1 MKWEDMGMDGRH
13 ALEMVGGRLYK
24 LDPHQT
30 LIHEIIGNAND
41 EFEKGLTNDPTIS
54 ITFEKYENGE
64 FYGMIIFKN
73 NAPPISPSFFEK
85 DYHTMFK
92 SSKSEESGGI
102 GFVGIGAKQFLQ
114 SKPQRE
120 LITITG
126 NEQKSLLASIW
137 QWPEIGNPQVGKTPQ
152 NSYDAIIG
160 SRKVSHEQGTT
171 FVANL
176 TKEEFDDLKQNLNFY
191 LQKWWN
197 HALLNNVFKISVSG
211 NDVSAWI
218 PHNQKYERPFF
229 MSSKKIKCTFFI
241 SDAELN
247 ENDENFPHILYV
259 VGEKRIADATVR
271 DTHRI
276 VKNYAKRIFCYADVS
291 PLLKKYVLM
300 SKEDFQEGNPYVSKV
315 KQRVTEEFWAFIKEK
330 NFYKEEKIDST
341 NDIELQMILQKFNE
355 VLQSKEFKK
364 WNPFLLK
371 IKREVPVISDD
382 DELLSNSDGSQLTN
396 DSEQSGNNGNGQ
408 VTGNDDGIGNVFD
421 KKGVQKGE
429 KKIRNALGID
439 MGEIDAPENEQESW
453 IDDGSRSLLINI
465 GHPFYKRIQNDSEK
479 SGLMNLREFNKKRI
493 MVDALV
499 RFRIDMNDGTPSEII
514 EESHKLLHQ
523 VH

>member
-1 MKWEDMGMDGRH
+1 
-13 ALEMVGGRLYK
+13 
-24 LDPHQT
+24 
-30 LIHEIIGNAND
+30 
-41 EFEKGLTNDPTIS
+41 
-54 ITFEKYENGE
+54 
-64 FYGMIIFKN
+64 
-73 NAPPISPSFFEK
+73 
-85 DYHTMFK
+85 
-92 SSKSEESGGI
+92 
-102 GFVGIGAKQFLQ
+102 VGIGAKQFLQ

-126 NEQKSLLASIW
+126 DDPNSLLASIW
-137 QWPEIGNPQVGKTPQ
+137 QWPETGNPQVGQTPRD
-152 NSYDAIIG
+152 SYAEIIG
-160 SRKVSHEQGTT
+160 SRKISHEKGTT

-176 TKEEFDDLKQNLNFY
+176 TKEEFDDLKQNLVYY

-197 HALLNNVFKISVSG
+197 HALLKNTFKILVSG
-211 NDVSAWI
+211 NDVPAWI
-218 PHNQKYERPFF
+218 PNDESHVRSFIMN
-229 MSSKKIKCTFFI
+229 SKKINCTFFI
-241 SDAELN
+241 SDKEL
-247 ENDENFPHILYV
+247 EEEGENFPHILYV
-259 VGEKRIADATVR
+259 VGEKRITDKTVR

-276 VKNYAKRIFCYADVS
+276 IKNYGKRIFCYADVS
-291 PLLKKYVLM
+291 SLLKKHVLM
-300 SKEDFQEGNPYVSKV
+300 SKEDFEEGNPYVSKI
-315 KQRVTEEFWAFIKEK
+315 KQRVTEQFWAFIKEK

-371 IKREVPVISDD
+371 IKREVPVILGD
-382 DELLSNSDGSQLTN
+382 DELLSNSDGSQPTN
-396 DSEQSGNNGNGQ
+396 DSDQSGNNGNRQ
-408 VTGNDDGIGNVFD
+408 VIGNDDGIGNVFD
-421 KKGVQKGE
+421 NKGDQKGE

-465 GHPFYKRIQNDSEK
+465 GHPFYKRIQDDSEK

-499 RFRIDMNDGTPSEII
+499 RFRIEMNDGKPSEII

>member
-126 NEQKSLLASIW
+126 NDQKSLLASIW

-259 VGEKRIADATVR
+259 VGEKRIADKTVR

-276 VKNYAKRIFCYADVS
+276 IKNYAKRIFCYADVS

-300 SKEDFQEGNPYVSKV
+300 SKEDFQEGNPYVSKQISGALIALKILSITILAFFIIFSGCSQNHRVFIAPSILIHNSTIGKGLPVSV
-315 KQRVTEEFWAFIKEK
+315 KV
-330 NFYKEEKIDST
+330 IDSRPNNVISKWEDGFKLRKFT
-341 NDIELQMILQKFNE
+341 IISQGDLKEIFRNRTRRGLTKLGFMPKKFN
-355 VLQSKEFKK
+355 LKSDRS
-364 WNPFLLK
+364 LK
-371 IKREVPVISDD
+371 IEILNIKSHYQEDPPKI
-382 DELLSNSDGSQLTN
+382 
-396 DSEQSGNNGNGQ
+396 
-408 VTGNDDGIGNVFD
+408 NVRV
-421 KKGVQKGE
+421 K
-429 KKIRNALGID
+429 A
-439 MGEIDAPENEQESW
+439 
-453 IDDGSRSLLINI
+453 NI
-465 GHPFYKRIQNDSEK
+465 KATCILKFS
-479 SGLMNLREFNKKRI
+479 
-493 MVDALV
+493 
-499 RFRIDMNDGTPSEII
+499 
-514 EESHKLLHQ
+514 
-523 VH
+523 